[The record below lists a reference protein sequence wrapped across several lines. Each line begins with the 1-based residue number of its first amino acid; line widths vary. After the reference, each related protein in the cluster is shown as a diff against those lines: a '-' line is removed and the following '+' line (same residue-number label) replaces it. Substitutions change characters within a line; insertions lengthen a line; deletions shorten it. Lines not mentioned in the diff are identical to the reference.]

1 MKVVHQFVIWTCM
14 AYIVLVPISAEEQST
29 EELENVE
36 EGVEIVASND
46 TISNSTEDSN
56 SKMQRSSYK
65 KMTCLPLKGLNETFG
80 ENRVDV
86 LNATSFLAKLNE
98 QSNNNVT
105 NRTMPAVCS
114 LVLFYASWCPFSAK
128 AAPHYNALARL
139 YPDLVLLAVD
149 ASHHH
154 SFTTQFGVLA
164 LPTILLFH
172 NAKNV
177 VKYNHSSF
185 EVDNFTT
192 FVTTFTSIEPLG
204 ELVVTEADYLGPM
217 PTEVVPE
224 SDIYLLIAWIFI
236 LICAVSKILKSRFCK
251 SLIESL
257 MNNWIEAEIQHE
269 HND

>member
-1 MKVVHQFVIWTCM
+1 MKVVYQFVILTYM
-14 AYIVLVPISAEEQST
+14 ASILLVPISAEEPT
-29 EELENVE
+29 EELENLE
-36 EGVEIVASND
+36 EALEVVASND
-46 TISNSTEDSN
+46 TISNSTAEESN
-56 SKMQRSSYK
+56 PKMQRSSSK
-65 KMTCLPLKGLNETFG
+65 KMTCLPSKGLNETFG
-80 ENRVDV
+80 ENRVEV

-105 NRTMPAVCS
+105 NRTTPAVCS

-139 YPDLVLLAVD
+139 FPDLVLLAVD

-192 FVTTFTSIEPLG
+192 FVTTFTSIEPYG

-217 PTEVVPE
+217 PTEEVPE
-224 SDIYLLIAWIFI
+224 SDIYLVIAWIFI
-236 LICAVSKILKSRFCK
+236 VICAVSKILKSRFCK
-251 SLIESL
+251 NLIESL